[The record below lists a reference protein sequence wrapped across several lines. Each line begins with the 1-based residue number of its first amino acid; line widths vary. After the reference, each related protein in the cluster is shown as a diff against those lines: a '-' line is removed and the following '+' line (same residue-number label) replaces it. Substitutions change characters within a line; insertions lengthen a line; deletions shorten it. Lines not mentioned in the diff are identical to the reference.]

1 MKNLT
6 EFINENVN
14 ESLTTIS
21 LLAATI
27 FFSTVTMASSIAGGI
42 NASTDDLDPRSPWQ
56 VIKDDISAFF
66 KDKKLKKIAEKYKDD
81 PEIKEYLENPKKS
94 GWRKMLGTKL
104 EPEEIQYIN
113 SLTRNYFK

>member
-1 MKNLT
+1 MKSLV
-6 EFINENVN
+6 ESINENVN
-14 ESLTTIS
+14 ESLTAIS
-21 LLAATI
+21 LLAATT
-27 FFSTVTMASSIAGGI
+27 FFSVMMVTGSLAAGV
-42 NASTDDLDPRSPWQ
+42 NVSTDNLDPRSPWQ

-81 PEIKEYLENPKKS
+81 PEIVEYLANPRKS
-94 GWRKMLGTKL
+94 GWRKMLETKL

>member
-1 MKNLT
+1 MKSLSDY
-6 EFINENVN
+6 INENVN

-21 LLAATI
+21 LLAATT
-27 FFSTVTMASSIAGGI
+27 FFSTMMIVGSLAAGI

-81 PEIKEYLENPKKS
+81 SEIKEYLANPKKA
-94 GWRKMLGTKL
+94 GWRKMLETKL

>member
-1 MKNLT
+1 MKSLT
-6 EFINENVN
+6 DFINENVN

-21 LLAATI
+21 LLAATT
-27 FFSTVTMASSIAGGI
+27 FFSTMMIASSLAAGV
-42 NASTDDLDPRSPWQ
+42 NASTNDLDPRSPWQ

-81 PEIKEYLENPKKS
+81 PDIAEYLANPKKA
-94 GWRKMLGTKL
+94 GWRKMLETKL

-113 SLTRNYFK
+113 SLTRSYFK